1 MFFLSLKSRL
11 DDVQARLKETNNEF
25 ESTRKKARKAKMEF
39 ENVKK
44 LRYILLLLHYLVFIL
59 S

>member
-1 MFFLSLKSRL
+1 MLFLISKSRL

-44 LRYILLLLHYLVFIL
+44 SRYFLI
-59 S
+59 